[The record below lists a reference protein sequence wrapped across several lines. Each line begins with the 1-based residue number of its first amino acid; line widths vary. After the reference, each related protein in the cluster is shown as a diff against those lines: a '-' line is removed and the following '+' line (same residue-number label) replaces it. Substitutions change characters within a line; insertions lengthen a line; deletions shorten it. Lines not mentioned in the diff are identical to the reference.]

1 MSTYL
6 TLESE
11 PGPSLPGEDEF
22 AFWEVS
28 IGAFDGLLSS
38 FERDCVLR
46 EPSPPDSRVPLA
58 ERTAQFG
65 MGVIRLA
72 RKVPVDPVTK
82 RPIEQ
87 FVGSGTSVG
96 ANYCEANDSISAKDF
111 RHRISICRK
120 EAKETCFWL
129 RILVT
134 ACPSVRDE
142 ARVLWREA
150 TELNLIFSSIWRKTG
165 R

>member
-1 MSTYL
+1 MPTTYP
-6 TLESE
+6 SFE
-11 PGPSLPGEDEF
+11 PTPSLPDEHEF

-28 IGAFDGLLSS
+28 VSAFDALVSS
-38 FERDCVLR
+38 LETEGVLR
-46 EPSPPDSRVPLA
+46 ESSADIRVSLG
-58 ERTAQFG
+58 ERTTQFG
-65 MGVIRLA
+65 MAVIRLA
-72 RKVPVDPVTK
+72 RKVPIDPVTT

-87 FVGSGTSVG
+87 FVGAGTSVG

-120 EAKETCFWL
+120 EAKETGFWL

-134 ACPSVRDE
+134 ACPALRDE

-150 TELNLIFSSIWRKTG
+150 TELNLIFSSIWRKSA
-165 R
+165 

>member
-1 MSTYL
+1 MTSYL
-6 TLESE
+6 PLDPTTDF
-11 PGPSLPGEDEF
+11 SLPSAEELV
-22 AFWEVS
+22 FWEAS
-28 IGAFDGLLSS
+28 ESLFDSVLDNL
-38 FERDCVLR
+38 EDRNVLR
-46 EPSPPDSRVPLA
+46 ETSPTETRMPLG
-58 ERTAQFG
+58 ERTTLFG
-65 MGVIRLA
+65 MAVIRLA

-96 ANYCEANDSISAKDF
+96 ANYCEANDYISSKDF

-134 ACPSVRDE
+134 ACPDLREE
-142 ARVLWREA
+142 ARVLWRES
-150 TELNLIFSSIWRKTG
+150 TELNLIFSSIWRKAG